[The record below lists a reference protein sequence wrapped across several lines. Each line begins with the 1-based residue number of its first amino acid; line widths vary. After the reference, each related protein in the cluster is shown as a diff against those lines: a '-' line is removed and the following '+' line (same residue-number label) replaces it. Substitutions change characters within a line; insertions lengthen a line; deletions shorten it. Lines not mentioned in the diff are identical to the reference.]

1 MVAIIRDGWRYER
14 KTMAEWNKIHAAN
27 VLFM

>member
-1 MVAIIRDGWRYER
+1 MVAIIKHGWAYER
-14 KTMAEWNKIHAAN
+14 ETLGGWNKIHAAN

>member
-1 MVAIIRDGWRYER
+1 MVAMIRDGWRYER
-14 KTMAEWNKIHAAN
+14 KTMGGWNKIHAAN